1 MRQGAD
7 RLVLCDSNGACFPHE
22 VFSIT
27 QTVVREYG
35 GKVGAHFHND
45 VGCAVANCTTAVRA
59 GATQIQ
65 GNYLGLGER
74 CGDVQLSVVIPNLQL
89 KSGYSCIP
97 NSKMELVT
105 RVASFIAETANI
117 NIPANMPYLGRNAF
131 AHKDIDSCGGKS
143 ALRPISPQ
151 NWWATG
157 ATCSSPN
164 LSANPAYWLR
174 CSGWTPPSLG
184 KRSRENTWGTISG
197 RWSGKGTSLNPL

>member
-1 MRQGAD
+1 M
-7 RLVLCDSNGACFPHE
+7 
-22 VFSIT
+22 
-27 QTVVREYG
+27 
-35 GKVGAHFHND
+35 
-45 VGCAVANCTTAVRA
+45 RA

-131 AHKDIDSCGGKS
+131 AQMCIRDRYRRCHHRRLELGPGGAGAPLRQPGGKHPDD
-143 ALRPISPQ
+143 L
-151 NWWATG
+151 
-157 ATCSSPN
+157 
-164 LSANPAYWLR
+164 
-174 CSGWTPPSLG
+174 
-184 KRSRENTWGTISG
+184 
-197 RWSGKGTSLNPL
+197 